1 MKRLSIL
8 TLIFLLT
15 MFATGCTFTVSTND
29 TPEYIGKALSLGVV
43 GEAPKIREEHVS
55 FTRIS
60 FEELEDFTK
69 LSSNY
74 DAVIIIKEHLE
85 EAAEGKYAKVYKNA
99 NIPFFFMEST
109 KSYMPFILEEVS
121 YDHPSLKN
129 YNSDMYA
136 TGYLH
141 LEKEDRFWGYGL
153 SKVNEPNIKGAYS
166 RIFTTIEYIG
176 NGIYNK

>member
-1 MKRLSIL
+1 MNKLSIF
-8 TLIFLLT
+8 TLVILLT
-15 MFATGCTFTVSTND
+15 MFTTGCTITASTIN
-29 TPEYIGKALSLGVV
+29 TPEYIGKSLSLGVV

-60 FEELEDFTK
+60 FEELEDYTE

-74 DAVIIIKEHLE
+74 DAVIIMKDHLE

-99 NIPFFFMEST
+99 DIPFFFMEST
-109 KSYMPFILEEVS
+109 KSYMPFVLEEVS

-141 LEKEDRFWGYGL
+141 LEQGDRVWGYGIP
-153 SKVNEPNIKGAYS
+153 KVNEPNIKDAYS

-176 NGIYNK
+176 NGIYDK